1 MIRALVSP
9 PPTPDT
15 RSVHPTADDS
25 EPTRF
30 CREHVGFVFHF
41 YNLIP
46 CLAALEHVALV
57 TEIAE
62 RPMNPLAALC
72 LVEHINRQ
80 NHFPP

>member
-9 PPTPDT
+9 PLTPDA
-15 RSVHPTADDS
+15 RSIHPTADDS
-25 EPTRF
+25 EHTRF

-46 CLAALEHVALV
+46 CLTALESLALV

-62 RPMNPLAALC
+62 RTMNPLAALY